1 MILYHL
7 SFVVSS
13 TQKGSDIMAN
23 ITKRGNSYLIRVSCG
38 YDMND
43 KKISKS
49 MTWKPS
55 AGMTQKQIEKELQK
69 QALTFEERVKNG
81 LVTNNPRLTLSDFVP
96 QYLEIMQPR
105 LSPATYSYYKRA
117 LETQILPLLGH
128 LRLNNI
134 KPVHV
139 QEFINTMSKKPIQRH
154 KHKDGTFPEADK
166 QISAATVRR
175 YLTILQ
181 SVLNQAVKLEII
193 ATNPAR
199 AEKLTIPKIVTPKV
213 EIFTKQEAAEM
224 LSSLEQEELQF
235 QVLIQLAIMTGAR
248 RGELCALKF
257 SDVDFTNKRITIERA
272 AVKLKGQPI
281 ATKPPKDYEIRTISI
296 NDYCIELIQML
307 KGDKIKQAAKLGDQ
321 WQGDEWLFTQWNGTI
336 MNPQTPTK
344 WFSKFLERNG
354 LKHRKFHSLRH
365 TSATLLLYGG
375 VDVKAVQERLGL
387 GDIETT
393 SKYLHCLSEADE
405 NAANVL
411 SSMLIVHKGGQA
423 DSKSAV

>member
-1 MILYHL
+1 
-7 SFVVSS
+7 
-13 TQKGSDIMAN
+13 
-23 ITKRGNSYLIRVSCG
+23 
-38 YDMND
+38 
-43 KKISKS
+43 
-49 MTWKPS
+49 MTWKPQ
-55 AGMTQKQIEKELQK
+55 AGMTQKQIEKELQR
-69 QALTFEERVKNG
+69 QALMFEERVKNG
-81 LVTNNPRLTLSDFVP
+81 LVTNSPRLTLSDFVP

-105 LSPATYSYYKRA
+105 LSPATYSYYAKA
-117 LETQILPLLGH
+117 LDTQILPLLGH
-128 LRLNNI
+128 LRLSSI

-139 QEFINTMSKKPIQRH
+139 QEFINTMSKRPIQRH
-154 KHKDGTFPEADK
+154 KHKDGTLPEADRT
-166 QISAATVRR
+166 ISAATVRR

-199 AEKLTIPKIVTPKV
+199 AEKLTIPKTVTPKV

-224 LSSLEQEELQF
+224 LSCLEREELQF

-272 AVKLKGQPI
+272 AVKIKGQPI
-281 ATKPPKDYEIRTISI
+281 TIKPPKDYEIRTITI
-296 NDYCIELIQML
+296 NEYCIELIKL
-307 KGDKIKQAAKLGDQ
+307 LRNDKQKQELRLGDQ

-336 MNPQTPTK
+336 MNPQTPTRQ
-344 WFSKFLERNG
+344 FSKFLERNG

-375 VDVKAVQERLGL
+375 VDVKAVQERLGH

-393 SKYLHCLSEADE
+393 SKYLHCLAEADE

-411 SSMLIVHKGGQA
+411 SSMLTVHKGGQA
-423 DSKSAV
+423 DNTKAV